1 MGNFTRA
8 DRPAKVS
15 GFNPQGGVVTLNTS
29 VFLINVAGAV
39 PLISADVSKRIV
51 NYE

>member
-8 DRPAKVS
+8 DRPSKVS

-29 VFLINVAGAV
+29 VFLINVAGQV
-39 PLISADVSKRIV
+39 PLISADVSDLSV
-51 NYE
+51 T